1 MSAWDHPSEQVTIM
15 VYLIANSPAGGGA
28 QLVQTDARTAR
39 ADPQFHYRGEER
51 AAQRALIER
60 CAPDMD
66 RSILALDGHRAQIKA
81 IQKQFGV
88 EGHVASAILTEV
100 KYSSRSDQSTWIR
113 PEFASPVQAAQWG
126 QDAMATLKDLVSAY
140 NNSARLDKAADQS
153 AAAQRDAALKSF
165 KARGY
170 SEEEAKDA
178 AEKSVQHYKNARRD
192 ALEALRGSVNS
203 QLLLINDLF
212 DIAGPLVTLRDDGT
226 LGFGDAVASWSGKGG
241 SLALV
246 AGNAQASENTATRI
260 EPFDGTVREQSDPP
274 AISTPRPEDAPGVGG
289 FVNMRA

>member
-1 MSAWDHPSEQVTIM
+1 M
-15 VYLIANSPAGGGA
+15 
-28 QLVQTDARTAR
+28 QTDARSAR

-66 RSILALDGHRAQIKA
+66 KSILALDGHKAQIKA

-88 EGHVASAILTEV
+88 DENVAVGILTEF
-100 KYSSRSDQSTWIR
+100 KYGSRSDQSTWIR

-140 NNSARLDKAADQS
+140 NNSARLDKIADQS
-153 AAAQRDAALKSF
+153 AAAQRDVALTFFTAK
-165 KARGY
+165 GY
-170 SEEEAKDA
+170 SEDEAKDA
-178 AEKSVQHYKNARRD
+178 AEKSVQHYKNVHRD
-192 ALEALRGSVNS
+192 NLEAMRGSVNS

-212 DIAGPLVTLRDDGT
+212 NIDGPLVNLRDDGT

-246 AGNAQASENTATRI
+246 AGNAQVPEGTATRI
-260 EPFDGTVREQSDPP
+260 EPFDGTVRERADPP
-274 AISTPRPEDAPGVGG
+274 TTSSARPEDAPVVGG
-289 FVNMRA
+289 FVNKRA

>member
-1 MSAWDHPSEQVTIM
+1 M
-15 VYLIANSPAGGGA
+15 VYLIANSPAGAGA
-28 QLVQTDARTAR
+28 QLVQTDARSAR

-88 EGHVASAILTEV
+88 DENVAGSILNEV
-100 KYSSRSDQSTWIR
+100 WFGSRSDRSTWIR

-140 NNSARLDKAADQS
+140 NNSARLDKNHDQS

-178 AEKSVQHYKNARRD
+178 AEKSIQHYKNVRRD
-192 ALEALRGSVNS
+192 NMEALRSSVNS

-212 DIAGPLVTLRDDGT
+212 DIAGPLVTLRNDGT
-226 LGFGDAVASWSGKGG
+226 LGFGDAVASWTGKGG

-246 AGNAQASENTATRI
+246 AGNAQAPENTATRI
-260 EPFDGTVREQSDPP
+260 ESFDGTVREQSDPP
-274 AISTPRPEDAPGVGG
+274 STNTVRPEDAPVVGG
-289 FVNMRA
+289 FVNKRA

>member
-1 MSAWDHPSEQVTIM
+1 
-15 VYLIANSPAGGGA
+15 
-28 QLVQTDARTAR
+28 VQTDARSAR

-66 RSILALDGHRAQIKA
+66 KSILALDGHKAQIKA

-88 EGHVASAILTEV
+88 DENVAVGILTEF
-100 KYSSRSDQSTWIR
+100 KYGSRSDQSTWIR

-140 NNSARLDKAADQS
+140 NNSARLDKIADQS
-153 AAAQRDAALKSF
+153 AAAQRDVALTFFTAK
-165 KARGY
+165 GY
-170 SEEEAKDA
+170 SEDEAKDA
-178 AEKSVQHYKNARRD
+178 AEKSVQHYKNVHRD
-192 ALEALRGSVNS
+192 NLEAMRGSVNS

-212 DIAGPLVTLRDDGT
+212 NIDGPLVNLRDDGT

-246 AGNAQASENTATRI
+246 AGNAQVPEGTATRI
-260 EPFDGTVREQSDPP
+260 EPFDGTVRERADPP
-274 AISTPRPEDAPGVGG
+274 TTSSARPEDAPVVGG
-289 FVNMRA
+289 FVNKRA